1 MTHRKELLKAGI
13 AATCGS
19 RDKEYGPPE
28 VNLQNTANLWN
39 AYMACKHDITDG
51 VLFTAEDVAWLNTLQ
66 KISRAAS
73 GPAGDDT
80 YIDAAVYSAIAG
92 EVR

>member
-39 AYMACKHDITDG
+39 AYLLAKFHDQEFD
-51 VLFTAEDVAWLNTLQ
+51 VTAEDVALMNVLQ
-66 KISRAAS
+66 KVSRAAS

-80 YIDAAVYSAIAG
+80 YVDAAAYAAIAG